1 MFVTCQPWSSHAWR
15 ITTRGTRGGKVRM
28 ITLQHGGL
36 HSDVDNCS
44 CHEFPILLT
53 IGQTEYTTMGE
64 PFFEAFQL
72 DQLAPYRK
80 ADQ

>member
-1 MFVTCQPWSSHAWR
+1 
-15 ITTRGTRGGKVRM
+15 M